1 MTPYGLVLVGVIL
14 FIVACAFLAAELFFP
29 SHGLLG
35 VFAAAAAVGGVVA
48 MFMASQVAGVISAVT
63 LMVLAPVVLYWA
75 IKLYPQSPVGK
86 RVMLDAPEG
95 AAVQGFTRES
105 ASLASLAGKRGVA
118 TTFLRPAGACEIEGQ
133 RIDCVSEAEVIPAGT
148 SIEVVRVIGLRVI
161 VKPAAQV

>member
-1 MTPYGLVLVGVIL
+1 MTPYGLALMGVIL
-14 FIVACAFLAAELFFP
+14 FVVASAFLAAELFLP

-35 VFAAAAAVGGVVA
+35 VFAAAAAISGVVA
-48 MFMASQVAGVISAVT
+48 MFMASPVLGVISAVALVIIT
-63 LMVLAPVVLYWA
+63 PLVLYWA

-148 SIEVVRVIGLRVI
+148 AIEVVRVIGMRVI
-161 VKPAAQV
+161 VKPVDQE